1 MPVQV
6 AAKRKWAPLASGTT
20 NEPETAVMRCSF
32 EVTAYPDQLE
42 LWTVCLWS
50 GRISRGLEGIRT
62 PARPTPALACTPPGA
77 ASSVPAAD
85 AAQAT
90 STHSARLAGTLLIE
104 RSPVYESQA
113 GRTNR
118 SP

>member
-6 AAKRKWAPLASGTT
+6 AAKRKWGPLASGTT

-50 GRISRGLEGIRT
+50 GRISRGLEGMRT
-62 PARPTPALACTPPGA
+62 PARATPALACTPPGA
-77 ASSVPAAD
+77 ASSVPAAN

-104 RSPVYESQA
+104 RSPVYES
-113 GRTNR
+113 
-118 SP
+118 